1 MSTTPKNSDILNKRQ
16 GLNKNVSTV
25 FNMLND

>member
-1 MSTTPKNSDILNKRQ
+1 MSTPKNSDILNKRQ